1 MGDAILIIGAAR
13 SGVASAEYL
22 LSIGKEIVI
31 SDMNTKLAEDV
42 ETQLGHASV
51 SYVWGKQPDVA
62 ALQPE
67 LIVMSPGVPL
77 SIPPVVKAR
86 ELGIPVI
93 SEPELAFRYSDVP
106 FVAITGTFP
115 SRERGAQ
122 GRRRRQHW
130 PAADQPV
137 SADERQRHCRRR
149 NVQLPA

>member
-22 LSIGKEIVI
+22 LSIGKQIVI

-67 LIVMSPGVPL
+67 LIVMSP
-77 SIPPVVKAR
+77 
-86 ELGIPVI
+86 
-93 SEPELAFRYSDVP
+93 AFRCR
-106 FVAITGTFP
+106 FRRL
-115 SRERGAQ
+115 SRR
-122 GRRRRQHW
+122 
-130 PAADQPV
+130 V
-137 SADERQRHCRRR
+137 SSAFR
-149 NVQLPA
+149 